1 MDGEE
6 DPDFIFNQTLQD
18 RENSFISM
26 KSHNSV
32 RSMQVPTI
40 ARSNRNSRQ
49 LNNDEPVVKMLS
61 GKKDLTMRPSINSG
75 SIVGGMIRPPRPQKM
90 LTDEERREIERFELR
105 EGDFRRLLADP
116 IMAKRYDK
124 RINKA

>member
-1 MDGEE
+1 
-6 DPDFIFNQTLQD
+6 
-18 RENSFISM
+18 
-26 KSHNSV
+26 
-32 RSMQVPTI
+32 
-40 ARSNRNSRQ
+40 
-49 LNNDEPVVKMLS
+49 VKMLS